1 MAEIDF
7 IPSVHQ
13 STKRNYLERMVE
25 HDKARAATLARQ
37 WDFDYWDGDRSTGYG
52 GYSYDGRWRPV
63 AEAMASH
70 YGLGPDS
77 RILDVGCGKAF
88 LLYEFTR
95 VVPGISV
102 AGMDISNYAI
112 ENSKPEIRDTLEL
125 GNATKLSYPDNAF
138 DLVYSLNTIH
148 NLAIF
153 DLFSALGEIERV
165 GKNYKYVVSESY
177 RTEQEKVNL
186 MCWQLTCE
194 AFFRPEEWQWIFE
207 KCGYTGDHGFI
218 YFE

>member
-13 STKRNYLERMVE
+13 STSRNYLERMVE
-25 HDKARAATLARQ
+25 HDKAKAATLAKQ
-37 WDFDYWDGDRSTGYG
+37 WSFDYWDGDRSTGYG
-52 GYSYDGRWRPV
+52 GYAYDGRWRPV
-63 AEAMASH
+63 AEAMAAH
-70 YGLGPDS
+70 YRLGPES

-88 LLYEFTR
+88 LLYEFTQ

-102 AGMDISNYAI
+102 AGIDISAYAI
-112 ENSKPEIRDTLEL
+112 ENGKPEIRANLEV
-125 GNATKLSYPDNAF
+125 GNANALPYPDNSF

-148 NLAIF
+148 NLPIF
-153 DLFSALGEIERV
+153 DLFRSLREIERV
-165 GKNYKYVVSESY
+165 GARDKYVVSESY

-194 AFFRPEEWQWIFE
+194 AFFRPEEWRWVLDE
-207 KCGYTGDHGFI
+207 SGYTGDYGFI